1 MPASP
6 STGSTVE
13 SPATSEHPA
22 SPSQAA
28 ATLTLHR
35 ARVTS
40 AQPAQPT
47 GPVAAPASQSGDH
60 LLIVEVDSSSIFELP
75 ATGELLIGRAPDTQ
89 IRLRDPSSS
98 RLHARLSMGPKGPVL
113 TDLGSYNG
121 TRVNGERI
129 ASPRLLQ
136 PGDTIAIC
144 DVVLLYRRRQ
154 PAALLRPIHD
164 SIAPLRERL
173 EEELDRAQT
182 GYRTL
187 SLVVVDLTGLAE
199 VASHLAQV
207 AAQLSPSL
215 RSMDCVAQD
224 GERRLVL
231 LLPESIAAQAVA
243 LAQVLLQ
250 RMATLTPGA
259 RAGVACFPDDGQDSA
274 SLLSGAHAAADSAPA
289 LQVRTASSAVTR
301 LRVGEHEILL
311 ADAAML
317 RLYALLER
325 LAVSELPVLIHGET
339 GTGKE
344 LAAQVLH
351 SRSSR
356 RDKRLVSIN
365 CAALPESLAE
375 SELFG
380 HERGAFSG
388 AVATKVGLLEAGHGG
403 TVFLD
408 EVGEL
413 PLSLQAK
420 LLRVL
425 ENKRLVRVGDTRE
438 RPVDIR
444 IVAATNRHLDAEVKS
459 GRFRQD
465 LYFRLASAVIV
476 LPPLRER
483 PRELPILARA
493 FLAQASAKLGRE
505 PLLLAPA
512 ALERLLRYAWPGN
525 VRELR
530 NAMDYAAA
538 VVSEPIVE
546 TEHLPPAIL
555 SATAPPQPIRQDRL
569 ESHETQALPLAETPS
584 LTQLARAI
592 LRIDAPDKLAAIEDA
607 IVQEALVLTDG
618 NKSAAARLLGV
629 HRKVIERRLA
639 KDAAPSPPSRA

>member
-1 MPASP
+1 M
-6 STGSTVE
+6 
-13 SPATSEHPA
+13 
-22 SPSQAA
+22 
-28 ATLTLHR
+28 TLTLHR
-35 ARVTS
+35 PR
-40 AQPAQPT
+40 
-47 GPVAAPASQSGDH
+47 GPHADEGRRRDGGSGVAAASSRTGDH
-60 LLIVEVDSSSIFELP
+60 LLIIEVDSSSVFELP
-75 ATGELLIGRAPDTQ
+75 ATGDLLIGRAPDAQ
-89 IRLRDPSSS
+89 VRLRDPSSS
-98 RLHARLSMGPKGPVL
+98 RQHARLALGPQGPVL
-113 TDLGSYNG
+113 SDLGSYNG

-129 ASPRLLQ
+129 SGPRLLL
-136 PGDTIAIC
+136 PGDSIAIC

-154 PAALLRPIHD
+154 PASLLRPIHD
-164 SIAPLRERL
+164 HIAPLRERL
-173 EEELDRAQT
+173 EEELDRAQA
-182 GYRTL
+182 GYGTL
-187 SLVVVDLTGLAE
+187 SIVVVELPAIADVAGLLPE
-199 VASHLAQV
+199 VAEL
-207 AAQLSPSL
+207 LSPQL
-215 RSMDCVAQD
+215 RASDCVARD
-224 GERRLVL
+224 GERRVVL
-231 LLPESIAAQAVA
+231 LLPERVASQASA
-243 LAQVLLQ
+243 LAKSLLQ
-250 RMATLTPGA
+250 RLQPRVPGA
-259 RAGVACFPDDGQDSA
+259 RAGLSCFPDDGQDGA
-274 SLLSGAHAAADSAPA
+274 SLLAGAQAATDAATAQEVRSAA
-289 LQVRTASSAVTR
+289 SAVTR

-311 ADAAML
+311 ADSAML

-351 SRSSR
+351 SRSGR
-356 RDKRLVSIN
+356 REKRLVSIN

-425 ENKRLVRVGDTRE
+425 ETKRLLRVGDTRE

-444 IVAATNRHLDAEVKS
+444 IVAATNRRLEDEVTK

-493 FLAQASAKLGRE
+493 FLSQACSKLGRE
-505 PLLLAPA
+505 SLLLAPA
-512 ALERLLRYAWPGN
+512 TMERLLRYAWPGN

-538 VVSEPIVE
+538 IVSEPVVE

-555 SATAPPQPIRQDRL
+555 SATDPPAPEPGPADDRP
-569 ESHETQALPLAETPS
+569 EATRTGAALS

-592 LRIDAPDKLAAIEDA
+592 LRLDAGDKLSAIEDA
-607 IVQEALVLTDG
+607 LIQEALALTDG

-629 HRKVIERRLA
+629 HRKVIERRLT
-639 KDAAPSPPSRA
+639 KDAPTSPPSRG